1 VRFTPAALVRGNVSL
16 TARLVLGS
24 GLALMGCG
32 AALLYSILRGEVI
45 DQRTTLS
52 EQLREEMSFALPAMS
67 GPAVVGDYAVIEQM
81 VKARARQPTIARFA
95 WTDNSGHPVAALG
108 PQIRVEAPAW
118 FIQRLHLPPL
128 EDSQPVRVGGEKYG
142 MVSLQL
148 NPALSV
154 NKLWRGFWEKLGIL
168 FLGTALSLGVTLVLL
183 RSGVQPLRTLAASAR
198 RFGQGDYAVRILAE
212 GPPETAQCIQAFN
225 SMAEN
230 IESLLAS
237 LHRSEEKNRLLAL
250 QVEQSSDAIF
260 SHDQGGVV
268 TSWNR
273 GATRLYGHTAAE
285 AIGRPLRDLD
295 LWGTRDERV
304 EAVTPASYETCAKT
318 KTGQLVEV
326 SVVATPFRDEAGR
339 PMGELTIVRDI
350 SALKQK
356 EAAAEA
362 ANRAKSEFLATMS
375 HEIRTPMNGVIGMTA
390 LLLDTPLTREQRD
403 YAETVHRSGEALLA
417 IINDILDFSKIEA
430 GRLELEP
437 VPFALRETLG
447 ETIKT
452 LASLAHAKSLE
463 LAYEIRPGVP
473 DDLVGDIGRL
483 GQILVNL
490 VGNAIKFTERGEVAV
505 RVDTESVTAD
515 RVTLR
520 VAVQDTGIG
529 IAADKSRLIF
539 DAFAQADASTTRRF
553 GGTGLGLAIC
563 RRLVERM
570 GGRIWL
576 DSEPGRGST
585 FHFTLAL
592 DRARVPVPRRVAAS
606 SHSLQGLPVLAADDN
621 ATNRRLLEATLAA
634 WGVAPTIVE
643 DGRAAMVEL
652 ERARAAGRTFN
663 LVLLDARMPDLD
675 GFAVAERIR
684 QQPALAGVT
693 VMLLTSDVMS
703 GDLAR
708 CRELGVARHLV
719 KPFTPSELLNAVLLA
734 LGQSVEPT
742 TPLARASREASINK
756 RLHVLVAEDNAVN
769 QRVIVRLLEKMG
781 HIPILAYNGRE
792 AVEAY
797 ESRPFDVVLMDVQMP
812 EMDGLAATQAI
823 RQSEARNPGRRRL
836 PIMALT
842 AYAMRGDRERCL
854 AAGMDE
860 YLTKPVKPEELAA
873 ALNRLVQT
881 GHEADPVDHAAAAGL
896 SSAAEP
902 RDRAP
907 VGSEGAPAAGAPVP
921 VVSSDASPEAGFDFS
936 AALNYVGG
944 DRELLDELLG
954 IFVEDAPIRMKA
966 LRHAIGNAEA
976 TELTR
981 EAHTLKG
988 ALKVIG
994 ATTAAGLAQGL
1005 EALGRDGNMGEADK
1019 LAVALEREMDRLMQS
1034 LMASK
1039 RG

>member
-1 VRFTPAALVRGNVSL
+1 MNFSLAGLGRGNLSL

-24 GLALMGCG
+24 GLALVGCG
-32 AALLYSILRGEVI
+32 AALLYSILRGEI
-45 DQRTTLS
+45 ADQRATLS

-67 GPAVVGDYAVIEQM
+67 GPAVVGDYSVIEQM

-108 PQIRVEAPAW
+108 PPIAIEAPAW
-118 FIQRLHLPPL
+118 FVNRLHLPPL
-128 EDSQPVRVGGEKYG
+128 EDSKAVVVGGEKYG
-142 MVSLQL
+142 TVALRL
-148 NPALSV
+148 NPAVGV

-168 FLGTALSLGVTLVLL
+168 FLGTALSLGVTLVVLK
-183 RSGVQPLRTLAASAR
+183 SGVQPLRALAASAR
-198 RFGQGDYAVRILAE
+198 RFGQGEYGVRISLE

-237 LHRSEEKNRLLAL
+237 LRRSEAKNRLLAL
-250 QVEQSSDAIF
+250 QVEQSSDAIL
-260 SHDQGGVV
+260 SHDQSGVV

-273 GATRLYGHTAAE
+273 GATRLYGYTATE
-285 AIGRPLRDLD
+285 AIGRPLSALD
-295 LWGTRDERV
+295 LWDSRGVNADAAGYAGQR
-304 EAVTPASYETCAKT
+304 ALPASFETCAKT

-375 HEIRTPMNGVIGMTA
+375 HEIRTPMNGVIGMTS
-390 LLLDTPLTREQRD
+390 LLLDSELSREQRD

-437 VPFALRETLG
+437 VPFALRETLA

-452 LASLAHAKSLE
+452 LGSLAHAKSLE

-473 DDLVGDIGRL
+473 DDLVGDTGRI

-505 RVDTESVTAD
+505 RVDAEAVTAQT
-515 RVTLR
+515 VTLR
-520 VAVQDTGIG
+520 VSVQDTGIG
-529 IAADKSRLIF
+529 IAAEKSRLIF

-576 DSEPGRGST
+576 DSELGRGST
-585 FHFTLAL
+585 FHFTLVL
-592 DRARVPVPRRVAAS
+592 ERAPAPVPRRVAAP

-621 ATNRRLLEATLAA
+621 ATNRRLLEAMLSS

-643 DGRAAMVEL
+643 NGRAALTAL
-652 ERARAAGRTFN
+652 ERARAEGRKFQ

-684 QQPALAGVT
+684 REPALAGVT
-693 VMLLTSDVMS
+693 MMLLTSDVMS

-708 CRELGVARHLV
+708 CRTLGVARHLV
-719 KPFTPSELLNAVLLA
+719 KPFTPSELLNAILLA
-734 LGQSVEPT
+734 LGQSIEM
-742 TPLARASREASINK
+742 ASPAAAPRETAGR

-781 HIPILAYNGRE
+781 HIPIVAYNGQE
-792 AVEAY
+792 ALDAY

-812 EMDGLAATQAI
+812 VMDGLTATRMI
-823 RQSEARNPGRRRL
+823 RESEARHPGRRRL

-860 YLTKPVKPEELAA
+860 YLTKPVKPEELSA
-873 ALNRLVQT
+873 ALNRLV
-881 GHEADPVDHAAAAGL
+881 EAVASTEAAARSETA
-896 SSAAEP
+896 SA
-902 RDRAP
+902 R
-907 VGSEGAPAAGAPVP
+907 SEATDVVTGDAA
-921 VVSSDASPEAGFDFS
+921 PEAGFDFT

-944 DRELLDELLG
+944 DRALLDELLG
-954 IFVEDAPIRMKA
+954 IFVEDAPVRMETIR
-966 LRHAIGNAEA
+966 RAIAGREA
-976 TELTR
+976 AELTR
-981 EAHTLKG
+981 EAHTIKG

-1034 LMASK
+1034 LLASR

>member
-1 VRFTPAALVRGNVSL
+1 MNLALAGLGRGNLSL

-32 AALLYSILRGEVI
+32 VALLYSILRGEI
-45 DQRTTLS
+45 ADQRATLS

-67 GPAVVGDYAVIEQM
+67 GPAVVGDYSVIEQM

-108 PQIRVEAPAW
+108 PPIAIEAPTW
-118 FIQRLHLPPL
+118 FVTRLHLPPL
-128 EDSQPVRVGGEKYG
+128 EDSKAVVVGGEKYG
-142 MVSLQL
+142 VVALRL
-148 NPALSV
+148 NPAVAV

-168 FLGTALSLGVTLVLL
+168 FLGTALSLGVTLVVLK
-183 RSGVQPLRTLAASAR
+183 SGVQPLRALAASAR
-198 RFGQGDYAVRILAE
+198 RFGQGEYGVRISLE

-237 LHRSEEKNRLLAL
+237 LRRSEEKNRLLAL

-273 GATRLYGHTAAE
+273 GAARLYGYTPAE
-285 AIGRPLRDLD
+285 AIGRPLSALD
-295 LWGTRDERV
+295 LWDARGAGADAGGFTGQR
-304 EAVTPASYETCAKT
+304 ALPASFETCAKT

-375 HEIRTPMNGVIGMTA
+375 HEIRTPMNGVIGMTS
-390 LLLDTPLTREQRD
+390 LLLDTELSGEQRD

-437 VPFALRETLG
+437 VPFALRETLA

-452 LASLAHAKSLE
+452 LGSLAHAKSLE

-473 DDLVGDIGRL
+473 DDLVGDTGRI

-490 VGNAIKFTERGEVAV
+490 VGNAIKFTEQGEVAV
-505 RVDTESVTAD
+505 RVDAETVTAET
-515 RVTLR
+515 VTLR
-520 VAVQDTGIG
+520 VSVQDTGIG
-529 IAADKSRLIF
+529 IAPEKSRLIF

-576 DSEPGRGST
+576 DSELGRGST
-585 FHFTLAL
+585 FHFTLVL
-592 DRARVPVPRRVAAS
+592 ERAPVPVPRRVAAP

-621 ATNRRLLEATLAA
+621 ATNRRLLEAMLSS

-643 DGRAAMVEL
+643 NGRAALTAL
-652 ERARAAGRTFN
+652 ERARADGRKFQ

-675 GFAVAERIR
+675 GFTVAERIR
-684 QQPALAGVT
+684 REPALAGVT
-693 VMLLTSDVMS
+693 MMLLTSDVMS

-708 CRELGVARHLV
+708 CRTLGVARHLV
-719 KPFTPSELLNAVLLA
+719 KPFTPSELLNAILLA
-734 LGQSVEPT
+734 LGESIETAAPAAA
-742 TPLARASREASINK
+742 LREAAGR

-781 HIPILAYNGRE
+781 HIPIVAYNGQE
-792 AVEAY
+792 ALDAY

-812 EMDGLAATQAI
+812 GMDGLTATRLI
-823 RQSEARNPGRRRL
+823 RESEALNPGRRRL

-860 YLTKPVKPEELAA
+860 YLTKPVKPEDLAA
-873 ALNRLVQT
+873 ALNRLV
-881 GHEADPVDHAAAAGL
+881 EASASTEAARSEAASPQSEAAAAR
-896 SSAAEP
+896 SAV
-902 RDRAP
+902 AP
-907 VGSEGAPAAGAPVP
+907 VATGDAA
-921 VVSSDASPEAGFDFS
+921 PEAGFDFS

-944 DRELLDELLG
+944 DRVLLDELLG
-954 IFVEDAPIRMKA
+954 IFVEDAPLRMEAIR
-966 LRHAIGNAEA
+966 RAIAGREA
-976 TELTR
+976 AELTR
-981 EAHTLKG
+981 EAHTIKG

-1005 EALGRDGNMGEADK
+1005 EALGRDGNLGEADK

-1034 LMASK
+1034 LLASR

>member
-1 VRFTPAALVRGNVSL
+1 MNFSLAGLGRGNLSL

-24 GLALMGCG
+24 GLALVGCG
-32 AALLYSILRGEVI
+32 AALLYSILRGEI
-45 DQRTTLS
+45 ADQRATLS

-67 GPAVVGDYAVIEQM
+67 GPAVVGDYSVIEQM

-108 PQIRVEAPAW
+108 PPIAIEAPAW
-118 FIQRLHLPPL
+118 FVKRLHLPPL
-128 EDSQPVRVGGEKYG
+128 EDSKAVVVGGEKYG
-142 MVSLQL
+142 TVALRL
-148 NPALSV
+148 NPAVGV

-168 FLGTALSLGVTLVLL
+168 FLGTALSLGVTLVVLK
-183 RSGVQPLRTLAASAR
+183 SGVQPLRALAASAR
-198 RFGQGDYAVRILAE
+198 RFGQGEYGVRISLE

-237 LHRSEEKNRLLAL
+237 LRRSEAKNRLLAL

-260 SHDQGGVV
+260 SHDQSGVV

-273 GATRLYGHTAAE
+273 GATRLYGYTATE
-285 AIGRPLRDLD
+285 AIGRPLSALD
-295 LWGTRDERV
+295 LWDSRGVNADAAGYAGQR
-304 EAVTPASYETCAKT
+304 ALPASFETCAKT

-375 HEIRTPMNGVIGMTA
+375 HEIRTPMNGVIGMTS
-390 LLLDTPLTREQRD
+390 LLLDSELSREQRD

-437 VPFALRETLG
+437 VPFALRETLA

-452 LASLAHAKSLE
+452 LGSLAHAKSLE

-473 DDLVGDIGRL
+473 DDLVGDTGRI

-505 RVDTESVTAD
+505 RVDAEAVTAQT
-515 RVTLR
+515 VTLR
-520 VAVQDTGIG
+520 VSVQDTGIG
-529 IAADKSRLIF
+529 IAAEKSRLIF

-576 DSEPGRGST
+576 DSELGRGST
-585 FHFTLAL
+585 FHFTLVL
-592 DRARVPVPRRVAAS
+592 ERAPAPVPRRVAAP

-621 ATNRRLLEATLAA
+621 ATNRRLLEAMLSS

-643 DGRAAMVEL
+643 NGRAALTAL
-652 ERARAAGRTFN
+652 ERARAEGRKFQ

-684 QQPALAGVT
+684 REPALAGVT
-693 VMLLTSDVMS
+693 MMLLTSDVMS

-708 CRELGVARHLV
+708 CRTLGVARHLV
-719 KPFTPSELLNAVLLA
+719 KPFTPSELLNAILLA
-734 LGQSVEPT
+734 LGQSIEM
-742 TPLARASREASINK
+742 ASPAAAPREAAGR

-781 HIPILAYNGRE
+781 HIPIVAYNGQE
-792 AVEAY
+792 ALDAY

-812 EMDGLAATQAI
+812 VMDGLTATRMI
-823 RQSEARNPGRRRL
+823 RESEARHPGRRRL

-860 YLTKPVKPEELAA
+860 YLTKPVKPEELSA
-873 ALNRLVQT
+873 ALNRLV
-881 GHEADPVDHAAAAGL
+881 EAVASTEAAARSGAA
-896 SSAAEP
+896 SA
-902 RDRAP
+902 R
-907 VGSEGAPAAGAPVP
+907 SEATAVVTGDAA
-921 VVSSDASPEAGFDFS
+921 PEAGFDFT

-944 DRELLDELLG
+944 DRALLDELLG
-954 IFVEDAPIRMKA
+954 IFVEDAPVRMETIR
-966 LRHAIGNAEA
+966 RAIAGRDAA
-976 TELTR
+976 ELTR
-981 EAHTLKG
+981 EAHTIKG

-1034 LMASK
+1034 LLASR